1 MMRSLKPRGRDAMK
15 SMIEKWLVSLGAG
28 IQLADGLAAGL
39 MVALIALGAYLVYWL
54 LRNHLLKLIH
64 KVTLKTT
71 NQWDDALMESGI
83 FHRFMRLIPLTFIW
97 LCIDRAMP
105 GQFVL
110 VKRIL
115 FALVILVGARAIEAF
130 LNTIMQIYQ
139 QGKSDQRKPIR
150 PLIQSLIIVLY
161 LFSAIFVI
169 SVLLDKSPWNLFGLL
184 GGLTAVTMLVF
195 KDTILGFVAGIQLGA
210 NDMVREGDWI
220 EMPKY
225 GADGDVIAVT
235 VNTVKVRNWDKTI
248 STIPTYALIS
258 DSFKN
263 WRGMSES
270 GGRRIKRS
278 INIDMSTVRF
288 ADEAM
293 LQRFRK
299 MELLKDY
306 VDQKQQAID
315 SDNTEKGIDL
325 SATLVN
331 GRRQTNLGI
340 FRAYL
345 VEYLRTNPSI
355 HKGMTFL
362 VRHLQPTAQ
371 GLPIEIYVFSSDK
384 AWANYEAIQADI
396 FDHVLAA
403 VAEFGLRVFQQP
415 SGTDIAALGVVR
427 QPDNLNGSMAGIDR
441 RAS

>member
-1 MMRSLKPRGRDAMK
+1 MK
-15 SMIEKWLVSLGAG
+15 LWIERMLVSMG
-28 IQLADGLAAGL
+28 IGERIADELTVGVLL
-39 MVALIALGAYLVYWL
+39 VLIALGAYLVYWV
-54 LRNHLLKLIH
+54 LRNYLLKLIRR
-64 KVTLKTT
+64 VTLKTN
-71 NQWDDALMESGI
+71 NQWDDALMEAGV
-83 FHRFMRLIPLTFIW
+83 FHRFLRLIPLTFII

-105 GQFVL
+105 DQFIL
-110 VKRIL
+110 IKRII
-115 FALVILVGARAIEAF
+115 FALIILVGTRAIEAF
-130 LNTIMQIYQ
+130 LNTVMQVYQ
-139 QGKSDQRKPIR
+139 QGKSEQRKPIR

-161 LFSAIFVI
+161 LFAAIFI
-169 SVLLDKSPWNLFGLL
+169 IAVLLDKSPWNLFGLL

-195 KDTILGFVAGIQLGA
+195 KDTILGFVAGIQLSA
-210 NDMVREGDWI
+210 NDMVHEGDWI

-225 GADGDVIAVT
+225 GADGDVIEVT

-278 INIDMSTVRF
+278 ICIDMSTVRF
-288 ADEAM
+288 TDEAM
-293 LQRFRK
+293 LERFRK

-306 VDQKQQAID
+306 V
-315 SDNTEKGIDL
+315 EKRQEEINSENKEKKIDL
-325 SATLVN
+325 SATVVN

-345 VEYLRTNPSI
+345 LEYLRSHPKI

-396 FDHVLAA
+396 FDHALAA
-403 VAEFGLRVFQQP
+403 VPEFGLRVFQQP
-415 SGTDIAALGVVR
+415 SGTDIAALG
-427 QPDNLNGSMAGIDR
+427 AGFLTK
-441 RAS
+441 

>member
-1 MMRSLKPRGRDAMK
+1 M
-15 SMIEKWLVSLGAG
+15 
-28 IQLADGLAAGL
+28 
-39 MVALIALGAYLVYWL
+39 
-54 LRNHLLKLIH
+54 
-64 KVTLKTT
+64 
-71 NQWDDALMESGI
+71 DDALMEAGVFQHFI
-83 FHRFMRLIPLTFIW
+83 RLIPLTFIM
-97 LCIDRAMP
+97 LCIDRSMP
-105 GQFVL
+105 DHFIL
-110 VKRIL
+110 IKRIL
-115 FALVILVGARAIEAF
+115 FALIILASVRAVEAF
-130 LNTIMQIYQ
+130 LNTIAKVYQ
-139 QGKSDQRKPIR
+139 DSEKSQRKPIR

-161 LFSAIFVI
+161 LFSVIFII
-169 SVLLDKSPWNLFGLL
+169 SVLLDKSPWKLFGLL

-195 KDTILGFVAGIQLGA
+195 KDTILGFVAGIQLSA
-210 NDMVREGDWI
+210 NDMVHEGDWI

-225 GADGDVIAVT
+225 GADGDVIDVT

-270 GGRRIKRS
+270 TGRRIKRS
-278 INIDMSTVRF
+278 VFIDMSSVHF

-293 LQRFRK
+293 LGRFRK
-299 MELLKDY
+299 MEMLKNY
-306 VDQKQQAID
+306 LEKTQQEID

-325 SATLVN
+325 SATVIN

-345 VEYLRTNPSI
+345 LEYLRLHPKI

-384 AWANYEAIQADI
+384 VWANYEAIQADI
-396 FDHVLAA
+396 FDHILAA
-403 VAEFGLRVFQQP
+403 VPEFGLRVFQQP
-415 SGTDIAALGVVR
+415 SGADVTALAGK
-427 QPDNLNGSMAGIDR
+427 NL
-441 RAS
+441 